1 MGFAK
6 DFVWGAATSS
16 CQIEGTGENSGK
28 GLNIWDVF
36 IKEPGRIYEGHTGD
50 VACDHYHRFK
60 EDVAHMKALGLEG
73 YRFSIDWSRVLPEG
87 TGRQVSRR
95 QPPTGR

>member
-36 IKEPGRIYEGHTGD
+36 TKEPGRIYEGHTGD
-50 VACDHYHRFK
+50 VACDHYQRFR
-60 EDVAHMKALGLEG
+60 EDVAHMKALGLKG

-87 TGRQVSRR
+87 TGR
-95 QPPTGR
+95 